1 MPPSASITAS
11 ANEDADIMVASFR
24 GESGDNRLRIVG
36 PFLRRGAPEEP
47 LNIRQIYPDTLI
59 LGHCVGHFTSA
70 QLFRIKGAL
79 YRIRS

>member
-1 MPPSASITAS
+1 
-11 ANEDADIMVASFR
+11 MVASFR

-59 LGHCVGHFTSA
+59 LGYCLGHFTSA
-70 QLFRIKGAL
+70 QLFRIKEAL
-79 YRIRS
+79 YRICSQVLAPLHMVSSASP